1 MAPEVANGS
10 YFPYDEKCDIW
21 SVGATCLEMADM
33 KPPNCHIAP
42 MQVRTRPI
50 AFYSAEDR

>member
-42 MQVRTRPI
+42 MQVRTRSI
-50 AFYSAEDR
+50 AFYSPGSQ